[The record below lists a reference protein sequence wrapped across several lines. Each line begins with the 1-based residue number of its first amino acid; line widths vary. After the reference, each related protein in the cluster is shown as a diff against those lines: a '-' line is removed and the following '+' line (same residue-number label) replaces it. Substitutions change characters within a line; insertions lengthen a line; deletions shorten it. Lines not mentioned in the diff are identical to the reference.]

1 MFDDE
6 QLINFAETTGAVIFG
21 LAILY
26 HFMSGLTPKYVHAR
40 WSEGASQLQ
49 RMDKPTPPGRLSVE
63 SRIGGC
69 ESATDSATGLFAL
82 FVRLVDRIFIIH
94 GK

>member
-26 HFMSGLTPKYVHAR
+26 HFMSGLTSKYVHAR
-40 WSEGASQLQ
+40 WGEGV
-49 RMDKPTPPGRLSVE
+49 T
-63 SRIGGC
+63 
-69 ESATDSATGLFAL
+69 
-82 FVRLVDRIFIIH
+82 
-94 GK
+94 